1 MIYILI
7 LGVAIVNAAPAAEET
22 YSPGIKKFLESYFS
36 HYIPG
41 TLLQYTNISAS
52 SRISQEIKVL
62 INNVLS

>member
-52 SRISQEIKVL
+52 SRI
-62 INNVLS
+62 